1 MVHEHGVAVGLGPR
15 DLAGGDRAARALDVL
30 DDDLAPSDLA
40 IGSAIMR
47 VTVSVGPPAL
57 KGTTNV
63 MFWSG

>member
-1 MVHEHGVAVGLGPR
+1 VPP
-15 DLAGGDRAARALDVL
+15 
-30 DDDLAPSDLA
+30 APSTFWTTILVPSLAA

-57 KGTTNV
+57 NGTTTV